1 MSSTTCFVVGQ
12 QHASVR
18 CCMPVTWMWLLQVGT
33 LWQSCVATVHNFPLF
48 PDIVA
53 HANFLADQAGEPS
66 VQELHVAVMGSA
78 AGPCQGR

>member
-1 MSSTTCFVVGQ
+1 MS
-12 QHASVR
+12 
-18 CCMPVTWMWLLQVGT
+18 VTRMWLLQVGT

-66 VQELHVAVMGSA
+66 VQELHVAAMTNS
-78 AGPCQGR
+78 AGPSQGR